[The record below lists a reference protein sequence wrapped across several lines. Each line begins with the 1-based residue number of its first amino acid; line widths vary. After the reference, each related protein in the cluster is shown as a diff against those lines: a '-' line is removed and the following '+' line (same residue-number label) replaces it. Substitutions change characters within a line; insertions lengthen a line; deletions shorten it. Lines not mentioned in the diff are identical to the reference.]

1 MVARALLASL
11 PLLMRTLTPSAAPP
25 ASRPNLTTI
34 AFQML
39 SHWECQFQ
47 NKLERTFHNNLLLAW
62 MLQVSSPNLTF
73 LGLNKTM
80 TDAIKCV
87 SIFPHYSLCFYGSI
101 RKSFPTAKSQSS
113 MSFSEFLFI
122 YLVAL
127 GLHCCA
133 GFLSVQWVG
142 LLFAAV
148 CGLLM
153 VVPLVAEHGL

>member
-1 MVARALLASL
+1 MKPFSLSPHMVARALLASL

-133 GFLSVQWVG
+133 GFLSVQ
-142 LLFAAV
+142 
-148 CGLLM
+148 
-153 VVPLVAEHGL
+153 